1 MSAPS
6 DDEYS
11 ESTVRAYVTSPET
24 APSSADVHQDR
35 RTTSEFNSWCE
46 PMREPPPRRWKD
58 VLMILFAVLVAFLA
72 ITATALWQDPSVL
85 NAVYAP
91 VLNAVSQT
99 LQASKPSDRLTANN
113 APANSPLFPGTK
125 IAVGLVAEPSAS
137 ATRITTGS
145 VAEPSASATRIT
157 TGSVAEPS
165 ASATTITTG
174 SVAEPSASATTI
186 TTGSVAEPSASA
198 TRIAAGSVAEPS
210 ASAQAQQAP
219 PSPISRPLGQEPR
232 SVNSPVRGVTDSE
245 IRFGISAPFSGAA
258 KELGQN
264 MKMGIEVA
272 FRVANASGG
281 VHGRQLRLIAAD
293 DGYEPTRTAE
303 TMKQLYDRDQVFGLV
318 GNVGTPTAVVALPY
332 ALEHKMLFFG
342 AFPGAGL
349 LRSDPPDRYVFNYR
363 ASYAEETAAMV
374 YYLVKVRRLKPEE
387 IAVFAQQDSYGDAGF
402 AGVEKAIRSLRGGD
416 QSTIL
421 RLNYQRNTVD
431 VDEAVAELQKSFV
444 APDRRRPAAPAPIPI
459 KAVIMV
465 PTYRAAAR
473 FIERTRD
480 RYPNMIYTS
489 VSFVGS
495 TALAN
500 ELMLLGKKY
509 ATGVIVPQV
518 VPAVD
523 GHSSLVLDYKS
534 ALAKYFPG
542 EAPDY
547 VSLEGYVAANV
558 SIAALKG
565 NGPQLDTESLVETLE
580 NLHDLDIGLGSPVT
594 FSRSEHQ
601 GIHKVWGSQLDTT
614 GHYRPIDL
622 Q

>member
-1 MSAPS
+1 MS
-6 DDEYS
+6 EL
-11 ESTVRAYVTSPET
+11 
-24 APSSADVHQDR
+24 
-35 RTTSEFNSWCE
+35 
-46 PMREPPPRRWKD
+46 PPRRWKD
-58 VLMILFAVLVAFLA
+58 VLMIPFAVLVAFLA

-125 IAVGLVAEPSAS
+125 IA
-137 ATRITTGS
+137 TGS

-157 TGSVAEPS
+157 A
-165 ASATTITTG
+165 
-174 SVAEPSASATTI
+174 
-186 TTGSVAEPSASA
+186 GSVAEPSASA

-219 PSPISRPLGQEPR
+219 PSPISHPLGQEPR

-264 MKMGIEVA
+264 MKMGIEAA

-281 VHGRQLRLIAAD
+281 VHGRQLQLTAAD

-318 GNVGTPTAVVALPY
+318 GNVGTPTAVVAVPY
-332 ALEHKMLFFG
+332 ALDRKMLFFG
-342 AFPGAGL
+342 AFTGAGL

-431 VDEAVAELQKSFV
+431 VDEAVAELQKSFA

-509 ATGVIVPQV
+509 ATGVIVTQV

-523 GHSSLVLDYKS
+523 GYSSLVLDYKS

-547 VSLEGYVAANV
+547 VSLEGYVAAN
-558 SIAALKG
+558 
-565 NGPQLDTESLVETLE
+565 E
-580 NLHDLDIGLGSPVT
+580 NLHDLDIGLGTPVT

-601 GIHKVWGSQLDTT
+601 GIHKVWGSQLDAT

>member
-1 MSAPS
+1 MSPSIVDDENSEASRYAKRLREQPRMPAAEQLFVTSAP
-6 DDEYS
+6 
-11 ESTVRAYVTSPET
+11 TV
-24 APSSADVHQDR
+24 PSSTHVHQDR
-35 RTTSEFNSWCE
+35 LTNSESVSDIDQ
-46 PMREPPPRRWKD
+46 MGADLQRRMAAAPRRRENSA
-58 VLMILFAVLVAFLA
+58 LAMIGRIAVVIIFAALALLVIFAKP
-72 ITATALWQDPSVL
+72 LWQSARALL
-85 NAVYAP
+85 NAD
-91 VLNAVSQT
+91 SQT

-113 APANSPLFPGTK
+113 APPNSPLDPATK
-125 IAVGLVAEPSAS
+125 
-137 ATRITTGS
+137 ITTGS
-145 VAEPSASATRIT
+145 VAEL
-157 TGSVAEPS
+157 
-165 ASATTITTG
+165 
-174 SVAEPSASATTI
+174 
-186 TTGSVAEPSASA
+186 
-198 TRIAAGSVAEPS
+198 S

-219 PSPISRPLGQEPR
+219 PSPISNPLGQEPR

-264 MKMGIEVA
+264 MKRGIEAA
-272 FRVANASGG
+272 FNVANASGG
-281 VHGRQLRLIAAD
+281 VDGRQLRLIAAD

-303 TMKQLYDRDQVFGLV
+303 TMKQLYESDQVFGLV

-342 AFPGAGL
+342 AFTGAGL

-431 VDEAVAELQKSFV
+431 VDEAVAELQKSFA
-444 APDRRRPAAPAPIPI
+444 APHRRRPAAPAPIPI

-509 ATGVIVPQV
+509 ATGVIVTQV

-558 SIAALKG
+558 LIAALKQ
-565 NGPQLDTESLVETLE
+565 NGPRLDTERLVETLE
-580 NLHDLDIGLGSPVT
+580 NLHDLDIGLGTPVT